1 MPVILNKTRLIDRD
15 RIIKDI
21 KEAFPT
27 AKVKAGWFGN
37 IHVGLDLDS
46 LVIIKLSG
54 SHAKVC
60 GTQPLLYGLLNGSNA
75 YGVQNDKKR
84 SAEQHF
90 ADWLK
95 KKYDDAFA

>member
-1 MPVILNKTRLIDRD
+1 M
-15 RIIKDI
+15 KDI
-21 KEAFPT
+21 KEEFPT

-37 IHVGLDLDS
+37 IQVVMDLDS

-60 GTQPLLYGLLNGSNA
+60 GTQPLLYGLLNGSDA
-75 YGVQNDKKR
+75 YGYQNDKKR

-95 KKYDDAFA
+95 NKYDGAFA